1 MTSTLFILCAKRS
14 LDSFVDEL
22 DDWKE
27 EGATTLFHGIT
38 HKASDGFLI
47 VQWDKPVP
55 PRFRQ
60 KLREDEEVIG
70 FFTVTDSTMTITPPT
85 TRIPPQL

>member
-1 MTSTLFILCAKRS
+1 MSGTSTLLILCGKRS

-27 EGATTLFHGIT
+27 EGATTLLHGIT
-38 HKASDGFLI
+38 GKTGDGFLI

-55 PRFRQ
+55 SRFRQ
-60 KLREDEEVIG
+60 KLREDEEVND
-70 FFTVTDSTMTITPPT
+70 FFAVVDSTMTITPPI
-85 TRIPPQL
+85 IPPQL